1 MMTAFTFGKFQT
13 DSAVLYVDGT
23 MIPLTN
29 VTIGVKLP
37 GEKYVTVQCID
48 CHRSTVLEIPP
59 LGPDEER
66 YLLSETCYCGRR
78 FHGYV
83 FNSPDEHGARII
95 DVTSHPAPTAG

>member
-13 DSAVLYVDGT
+13 DPAVLYVDGT

-29 VTIGVKLP
+29 VTIGAKLP

-48 CHRSTVLEIPP
+48 CCRLTVLEIPP

-66 YLLSETCYCGRR
+66 YVFSETCYCGRLFLGHV
-78 FHGYV
+78 FH
-83 FNSPDEHGARII
+83 SPDVHGARII
-95 DVTSHPAPTAG
+95 DVTSHPAPSAS